1 MIAKLTG
8 RLDSSTAGHAVI
20 DVGGV
25 GYLVEASA
33 RTLDALG
40 PVGSDVTIH
49 TEMLVGEDF
58 LRLLGFAKAEERDW
72 FRLLTSVQGV
82 GAKVALAILSA
93 LEIGDLQRALAS
105 GDSAMIARA
114 NGVGPKLAQRIA
126 HELKDKARR
135 AGREYRGADRSS
147 PPPPARSATPS
158 PPSPASASSPAKRAP
173 RWLLQTRNSAQAP
186 ASTRWCA
193 PRSRRRPSERQGS
206 QSILPLR
213 PDPHRLHRRADPR
226 VGLPLPRVQGTQ
238 RQCLAAQVRF
248 PAEQVRIDGEAKA
261 KMWQYTGDSGN
272 TADFFFCGTCGSGV
286 WYRAR
291 PIMTPMRCRSAI
303 SSPAM
308 VSCRTIRS
316 MKSAGSLGFRLSAR
330 Q

>member
-8 RLDSSTAGHAVI
+8 RLDSSSAGHAVI

-40 PVGSDVTIH
+40 PVGGDVTIH

-93 LEIGDLQRALAS
+93 LEIDDLQRALAS

-126 HELKDKARR
+126 HELKDKAGALGGI
-135 AGREYRGADRSS
+135 AGSN
-147 PPPPARSATPS
+147 PALSTTSGPLGDAVAALTGLGFKPGE
-158 PPSPASASSPAKRAP
+158 ASAAVAAANEELGAGASLDALVRTALKKAAK
-173 RWLLQTRNSAQAP
+173 
-186 ASTRWCA
+186 
-193 PRSRRRPSERQGS
+193 
-206 QSILPLR
+206 
-213 PDPHRLHRRADPR
+213 
-226 VGLPLPRVQGTQ
+226 
-238 RQCLAAQVRF
+238 
-248 PAEQVRIDGEAKA
+248 
-261 KMWQYTGDSGN
+261 
-272 TADFFFCGTCGSGV
+272 
-286 WYRAR
+286 
-291 PIMTPMRCRSAI
+291 
-303 SSPAM
+303 
-308 VSCRTIRS
+308 
-316 MKSAGSLGFRLSAR
+316 
-330 Q
+330 

>member
-8 RLDSSTAGHAVI
+8 RLDSSGAGHAVI

-40 PVGSDVTIH
+40 PVGGDVTIH

-126 HELKDKARR
+126 HELKDKAGALGGI
-135 AGREYRGADRSS
+135 AGSS
-147 PPPPARSATPS
+147 PSLSAASGPLGDAVAALTGLGFKPGE
-158 PPSPASASSPAKRAP
+158 ASAAVAAASEELGVGASLDALVRTALKKAAK
-173 RWLLQTRNSAQAP
+173 
-186 ASTRWCA
+186 
-193 PRSRRRPSERQGS
+193 
-206 QSILPLR
+206 
-213 PDPHRLHRRADPR
+213 
-226 VGLPLPRVQGTQ
+226 
-238 RQCLAAQVRF
+238 
-248 PAEQVRIDGEAKA
+248 
-261 KMWQYTGDSGN
+261 
-272 TADFFFCGTCGSGV
+272 
-286 WYRAR
+286 
-291 PIMTPMRCRSAI
+291 
-303 SSPAM
+303 
-308 VSCRTIRS
+308 
-316 MKSAGSLGFRLSAR
+316 
-330 Q
+330 

>member
-8 RLDSSTAGHAVI
+8 RLDSSSAGHAVI

-40 PVGSDVTIH
+40 PVGGDITIH

-126 HELKDKARR
+126 HELKDKAGALGGI
-135 AGREYRGADRSS
+135 AG
-147 PPPPARSATPS
+147 
-158 PPSPASASSPAKRAP
+158 SSPA
-173 RWLLQTRNSAQAP
+173 LSAT
-186 ASTRWCA
+186 S
-193 PRSRRRPSERQGS
+193 G
-206 QSILPLR
+206 PLG
-213 PDPHRLHRRADPR
+213 DAVAALT
-226 VGLPLPRVQGTQ
+226 GLGFKP
-238 RQCLAAQVRF
+238 
-248 PAEQVRIDGEAKA
+248 GEASAAVSAANEELGAGASLDALVRAALKKA
-261 KMWQYTGDSGN
+261 AK
-272 TADFFFCGTCGSGV
+272 
-286 WYRAR
+286 
-291 PIMTPMRCRSAI
+291 
-303 SSPAM
+303 
-308 VSCRTIRS
+308 
-316 MKSAGSLGFRLSAR
+316 
-330 Q
+330 